1 MSEVAKHGR
10 TVLFVS
16 HNMAA
21 VRSLCQRAIF
31 LQKGELKFD
40 STADEAVD
48 KYLQLGIEFASERVW
63 TEDEMPGTESLKIKR
78 AAVYSENKPPSELI
92 LTNENVVFDVE
103 FYNNLNEADI
113 DVTWDL
119 TDNQGVHVAHIGSI
133 CSPDG
138 RMGRGFYRT
147 VGVFPKN
154 ILNTKKYVLSVQF
167 GRNQRELLYRMEDI
181 LTFEVEKSLKTEG
194 ANFSGLPGVIHP
206 KCEWQTTVMGESSV
220 ERQQAKAEGTS

>member
-31 LQKGELKFD
+31 LQKGGLRFD
-40 STADEAVD
+40 SSANAAVD
-48 KYLQLGIEFASERVW
+48 MYLKVGIESASEREW
-63 TEDEMPGTESLKIKR
+63 LEGEMPGNEMVKIKR
-78 AAVYSENKPPSELI
+78 AAVYAENKSANEPI
-92 LTNENVVFDVE
+92 LTDENVILDIE

-119 TDNQGVHVAHIGSI
+119 LDNQGVHVAHIGSI
-133 CSPDG
+133 CSTNG
-138 RMGRGFYRT
+138 KMKRGCYRT
-147 VGVFPKN
+147 TGIFPGK
-154 ILNTKKYVLSVQF
+154 ILNTREYVLSVQF

-181 LTFEVEKSLKTEG
+181 LSFEVESSLKSAG
-194 ANFSGLPGVIHP
+194 ASFSHLPGVIHP
-206 KCEWQTTVMGESSV
+206 QCEWQTIFED
-220 ERQQAKAEGTS
+220 

>member
-40 STADEAVD
+40 STANETVD
-48 KYLQLGIEFASERVW
+48 LYLKAGIESASEREW
-63 TEDEMPGTESLKIKR
+63 TENEMPGTDAVKIKR
-78 AAVYSENKPPSELI
+78 AAVYAENKSAYEPI
-92 LTNENVVFDVE
+92 LSDENVVLDIE
-103 FYNNLNEADI
+103 FFNYLNDADI

-119 TDNQGVHVAHIGSI
+119 LDNQGVHVAHIGTI
-133 CSPDG
+133 CSSNG
-138 RMGRGFYRT
+138 RMKRGLYHT
-147 VGVFPKN
+147 TGVFPGKV
-154 ILNTKKYVLSVQF
+154 LNTKEYILSVQF

-181 LTFEVEKSLKTEG
+181 LSFEVESSLKTKG
-194 ANFSGLPGVIHP
+194 ASFSRLPGAIHP
-206 KCEWQTTVMGESSV
+206 QCEWQTVFEN
-220 ERQQAKAEGTS
+220 